1 VAVQGA
7 VHRDGG
13 GLAYNVNLENII
25 NVSTLAYTRLR
36 VKHDSQGQP
45 IKAMVRAS
53 TTVRRGNAYAVRVIV
68 MCTGTALH
76 TETKVIQLTA
86 TRDGGDL

>member
-1 VAVQGA
+1 MRVEDFELSAIVVDDENPLGGVQGA
-7 VHRDGG
+7 VHSDGG

-25 NVSTLAYTRLR
+25 NVSILAYTRLS

-45 IKAMVRAS
+45 IKIKAKVRPS

-68 MCTGTALH
+68 M
-76 TETKVIQLTA
+76 
-86 TRDGGDL
+86 